1 MKPDKPAL
9 DRDILRARCAKPLKA
24 TLQPPASSSSASSS
38 SLASS
43 SSSASSSEASSSSE
57 GAGAT
62 PAEASVAEEGR
73 GAEMRLYL
81 DKLRELVP
89 GMPRTG
95 KLSRVRLIHSAIDY
109 ITDLQEALEAR
120 ARRKLRDKQGQHPRP
135 PLAALPPA
143 QLEANTQRASPL
155 SETSS
160 NRLPPS
166 AGDRH
171 PPLPMEL
178 GAAAIL
184 TLGAASTSSLASRST
199 GTSGGGSNSN
209 SSDNNSSSSGGC
221 NSGGGSGSSGSSGSG
236 SGRGSSS
243 SVRAPL
249 LPSVPGP
256 PQDPC

>member
-24 TLQPPASSSSASSS
+24 
-38 SLASS
+38 
-43 SSSASSSEASSSSE
+43 SSSSE

-62 PAEASVAEEGR
+62 PAEASGAEEGR

-120 ARRKLRDKQGQHPRP
+120 TRRKLRDKQGQQPRP

-143 QLEANTQRASPL
+143 QVEANTQRASPL

-166 AGDRH
+166 ASDRH

-184 TLGAASTSSLASRST
+184 TLGAASTSSLASRNTS
-199 GTSGGGSNSN
+199 TSGGSSSSNNTSSNSG
-209 SSDNNSSSSGGC
+209 DNGSSSSGGC
-221 NSGGGSGSSGSSGSG
+221 SSGTASPDPATAGSHNP
-236 SGRGSSS
+236 GR
-243 SVRAPL
+243 PL
-249 LPSVPGP
+249 ARPRCP
-256 PQDPC
+256 